1 MRRQVQKYNWTLTM
15 LITARRGKR
24 QSKVVNKPHHE
35 RRMSSHSS
43 YALGASVCQPR
54 AISISPPPE
63 NRIEYWLMNAFT
75 CNLLE
80 VKPLTNKLKPSVL
93 LAIVLTSDFFWWQ
106 IDQVSRFLCVCVCVC
121 WVGMHT
127 GSQVYQ
133 IRVRTLHLAFLCV
146 LGLTQLSQLELK
158 HSYLQRQPQI

>member
-1 MRRQVQKYNWTLTM
+1 
-15 LITARRGKR
+15 
-24 QSKVVNKPHHE
+24 
-35 RRMSSHSS
+35 MSSHSS

-54 AISISPPPE
+54 AINISPPPE

-93 LAIVLTSDFFWWQ
+93 LAIVLTSDVFVMTDRSSFT
-106 IDQVSRFLCVCVCVC
+106 VFMCVRLCVL
-121 WVGMHT
+121 GMHT

-133 IRVRTLHLAFLCV
+133 IRVRTLHLAFL
-146 LGLTQLSQLELK
+146 
-158 HSYLQRQPQI
+158 